1 LDQIDALEKAIEHER
16 NSMEDYKKK
25 AELAEDPETRLL
37 FAQLAREEEVH
48 YRKLVERLKAL
59 RAM

>member
-1 LDQIDALEKAIEHER
+1 MNQIEALEKAIAHEKASV
-16 NSMEDYKKK
+16 NDYMKN
-25 AELAEDPETRLL
+25 AELAEDPEVRLL
-37 FAQLAREEEVH
+37 FAQLAKEEEAH